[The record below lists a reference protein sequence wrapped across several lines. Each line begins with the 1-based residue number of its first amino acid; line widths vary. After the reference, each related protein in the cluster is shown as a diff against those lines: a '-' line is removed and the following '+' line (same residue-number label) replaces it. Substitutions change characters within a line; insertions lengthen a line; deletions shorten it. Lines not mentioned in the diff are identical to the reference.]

1 MIVGIPKEIKNN
13 EYRVSLTPAGAMELV
28 RRGHTVYIQSG
39 AGVDSG
45 FADKEYQAVGAKL
58 LPTIEEVYATAE
70 MIIKVKEPIA
80 PEYGLVRP
88 GQLLFT
94 YFHFAS
100 SEALTRAMIAS
111 GAVCCAYET
120 VERSDRSLPLLI
132 PMSEVAGRMAAQEG
146 RYFLEKPRGGKGI
159 LLGGVPGVK
168 PAKVFVIGAGVVGT
182 AAARTAAGTGAD
194 VTICDVSLRRL
205 TYLAD
210 VMPRNVKTLMSSEYN
225 IREELKHA
233 DLVVGSVLIPGAKAP
248 KLVTRDMLKLMEP
261 GTVMVDV
268 AIDQGGCFETSRPT
282 THEDPVYYVDGILHY
297 CVANIPGAVPYTST
311 LALTNATLPYALQ
324 LADKGW
330 RRACAENEEL
340 RLGLN
345 IVEGKVVYRSV
356 AEAWGSRCKVD
367 PHRVGRSGR
376 LRAAGS
382 VCGDRMLFGFGGRLR
397 SCGRRNMRRRAGG
410 AFAYLPEFAYIR
422 LSKKRIMI
430 KNLVFDFGGIIA
442 DFEFSRALAA
452 FERVGLKNPAEYL
465 DSYHQRGFFRELE
478 SGRIGADEFVRR
490 LGECAGREVSYAE
503 AREAWLGFFLL
514 PVPLER
520 LACLEELRRD
530 YRLYV
535 LSNTNPFVMDWARSS
550 EFSPAGKPL
559 DAYFDKLFLSYEMKC
574 MKPDRAIFDRMAA
587 EAPLVPAETLF
598 IDDSAANAAAGAA
611 LGYRTFC
618 PRSNSDWREEV
629 RRILGA
635 GV

>member
-1 MIVGIPKEIKNN
+1 
-13 EYRVSLTPAGAMELV
+13 
-28 RRGHTVYIQSG
+28 
-39 AGVDSG
+39 
-45 FADKEYQAVGAKL
+45 
-58 LPTIEEVYATAE
+58 
-70 MIIKVKEPIA
+70 
-80 PEYGLVRP
+80 
-88 GQLLFT
+88 
-94 YFHFAS
+94 
-100 SEALTRAMIAS
+100 
-111 GAVCCAYET
+111 
-120 VERSDRSLPLLI
+120 
-132 PMSEVAGRMAAQEG
+132 
-146 RYFLEKPRGGKGI
+146 
-159 LLGGVPGVK
+159 
-168 PAKVFVIGAGVVGT
+168 
-182 AAARTAAGTGAD
+182 
-194 VTICDVSLRRL
+194 
-205 TYLAD
+205 
-210 VMPRNVKTLMSSEYN
+210 
-225 IREELKHA
+225 
-233 DLVVGSVLIPGAKAP
+233 
-248 KLVTRDMLKLMEP
+248 
-261 GTVMVDV
+261 
-268 AIDQGGCFETSRPT
+268 
-282 THEDPVYYVDGILHY
+282 
-297 CVANIPGAVPYTST
+297 
-311 LALTNATLPYALQ
+311 
-324 LADKGW
+324 
-330 RRACAENEEL
+330 
-340 RLGLN
+340 
-345 IVEGKVVYRSV
+345 
-356 AEAWGSRCKVD
+356 
-367 PHRVGRSGR
+367 
-376 LRAAGS
+376 
-382 VCGDRMLFGFGGRLR
+382 
-397 SCGRRNMRRRAGG
+397 MRRRAGG

-430 KNLVFDFGGIIA
+430 KNLVFDFGGGIIA

-503 AREAWLGFFLL
+503 AREAWLGFF
-514 PVPLER
+514 
-520 LACLEELRRD
+520 LRRD